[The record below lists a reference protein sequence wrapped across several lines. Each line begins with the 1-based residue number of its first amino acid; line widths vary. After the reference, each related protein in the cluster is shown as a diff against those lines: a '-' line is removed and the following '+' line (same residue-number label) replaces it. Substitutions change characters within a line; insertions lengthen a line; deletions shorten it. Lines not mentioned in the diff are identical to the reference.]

1 MLQIILIA
9 TLITIIMLCGYTVQL
24 THELGKME
32 NRIDQKLK
40 ILQDKLDK

>member
-9 TLITIIMLCGYTVQL
+9 TLITIILLCGYTVQL

-32 NRIDQKLK
+32 ARIDKKLNM
-40 ILQDKLDK
+40 LQDKLDK

>member
-1 MLQIILIA
+1 MLQTILVA

-24 THELGKME
+24 THELSKME